1 MSRVRSTRGNLL
13 LAGISSQALSRLG
26 VEEEHHKT
34 KDVLIAPGET
44 PPFIFFPHGSA
55 VCSIVR
61 TTAAGQMVEA
71 GVVGSEGLLNLHT
84 ILTAPA
90 PTGST
95 AVIQHEGVFSR
106 ADATKVRDLFESQ
119 RSFRDAVLGYASLFL
134 DQVTQNLLCNRL
146 HPIEQRLAKWLL
158 MMHDRVRSDE
168 LELTHEFLAYM
179 LGVHRPGVSI
189 AVSALEREGL
199 IGHRRNRIELL
210 DTRAVMKRSCD
221 CYPPLNEKLTDF
233 RASLQ

>member
-13 LAGISSQALSRLG
+13 LANVSSQTLSRLG

-44 PPFIFFPHGSA
+44 PSFMFFPHGTA

-84 ILTAPA
+84 ILAAPA

-95 AVIQHEGVFSR
+95 AVIQHDGVFSR
-106 ADATKVRDLFESQ
+106 IEATKVRQLFDEH
-119 RSFRDAVLGYASLFL
+119 RAFRDAVLGYASLFL

-158 MMHDRVRSDE
+158 MMRDRVKSDE
-168 LELTHEFLAYM
+168 LHLTQEFLAYM

-189 AVSALEREGL
+189 AVSALQREGL

-210 DTRAVMKRSCD
+210 DAKSVVQRSCE
-221 CYPPLNEKLTDF
+221 CYPPLNEKLADF